1 MYYRLGLGLFLVGL
15 TVAAHAAQPEQD
27 LFAPHLDLL
36 KILPVHLDTDGLP
49 RLAHYRFS
57 ASVVLTHAAD
67 VGPPT
72 YGSNSPVLANS
83 AIELQQEA
91 VWARSSSWQLIS
103 SGDRPS
109 LSPLLRIESK
119 DEKLEVTPRRHSV
132 RIEWRKNF
140 P

>member
-15 TVAAHAAQPEQD
+15 TVATHAAQPEQD

-36 KILPVHLDTDGLP
+36 KIQPVHADTDGLP

-67 VGPPT
+67 VGPPN
-72 YGSNSPVLANS
+72 YSSNSLVLANAAS
-83 AIELQQEA
+83 EPQPEA
-91 VWARSSSWQLIS
+91 VWARSGGWQLIS
-103 SGDRPS
+103 GGDRPS

-119 DEKLEVTPRRHSV
+119 DEKLEVTPRRHSL

-140 P
+140 H